1 MIDETLFD
9 AEEKMEKAVS
19 VARDDLSSIRT
30 GRANPGMFSR
40 INIDYYGSMTP
51 ITQLSSIN
59 VPEARLVVIKPY
71 EANQLRNI
79 EDAIRNSDL
88 GVNPTNDGNVIRIAI
103 PQLTEERRRDLVKQA
118 KAKGEDARVTVRN
131 IRRKAMEE
139 LHRIKKDGEAGED
152 EVARA
157 EKDLDKTTHTVHD
170 PDRRAGQAQRRRA
183 AGGLVADQ
191 QATPVAD
198 TDAGPTEPPKKASRA
213 GRNLPAAI
221 GVGVLLGAMAI
232 VILLFAPMGWLPV
245 LAVAMPIATHEVVR
259 RLREAGYALPVIPLL
274 IGGQAMIWLTWP
286 YGPAGLLGAYGGTIV
301 VCMVWRLVGQGL
313 SEQPVNYLRDISA
326 TVLLATWVPLF
337 ASFSALLIFQDHG
350 GIRMF
355 TVIVTVVFADIG
367 GYVAGVLFGKHL
379 MVPAISPKKS
389 WEGLGGSLLFGIT
402 ASVLTVTFLLDKPAW
417 VGVPLGLMLVITG
430 VLGDLV
436 ESQVKRDLGIKDMGT
451 LLPGHG
457 GIMDRIDAMLPSAV
471 AGWIVL
477 TLLA

>member
-1 MIDETLFD
+1 
-9 AEEKMEKAVS
+9 
-19 VARDDLSSIRT
+19 
-30 GRANPGMFSR
+30 
-40 INIDYYGSMTP
+40 
-51 ITQLSSIN
+51 
-59 VPEARLVVIKPY
+59 
-71 EANQLRNI
+71 
-79 EDAIRNSDL
+79 
-88 GVNPTNDGNVIRIAI
+88 
-103 PQLTEERRRDLVKQA
+103 
-118 KAKGEDARVTVRN
+118 
-131 IRRKAMEE
+131 
-139 LHRIKKDGEAGED
+139 
-152 EVARA
+152 
-157 EKDLDKTTHTVHD
+157 
-170 PDRRAGQAQRRRA
+170 
-183 AGGLVADQ
+183 VADQ

-198 TDAGPTEPPKKASRA
+198 TDAGPTEPPKKVSRA

-232 VILLFAPMGWLPV
+232 FILLFAPTGWLPV
-245 LAVAMPIATHEVVR
+245 LAVAIPIATLEVVR
-259 RLREAGYALPVIPLL
+259 RLGEAGYALPLIPLL

-286 YGPAGLLGAYGGTIV
+286 YGPAGLLGAYGGTVV

-313 SEQPVNYLRDISA
+313 GEQPVNYLRDMSA

-350 GIRMF
+350 GIRTF

-379 MVPAISPKKS
+379 MAPAISPKKS

>member
-1 MIDETLFD
+1 
-9 AEEKMEKAVS
+9 
-19 VARDDLSSIRT
+19 
-30 GRANPGMFSR
+30 
-40 INIDYYGSMTP
+40 
-51 ITQLSSIN
+51 
-59 VPEARLVVIKPY
+59 
-71 EANQLRNI
+71 
-79 EDAIRNSDL
+79 
-88 GVNPTNDGNVIRIAI
+88 
-103 PQLTEERRRDLVKQA
+103 
-118 KAKGEDARVTVRN
+118 VT
-131 IRRKAMEE
+131 
-139 LHRIKKDGEAGED
+139 
-152 EVARA
+152 
-157 EKDLDKTTHTVHD
+157 
-170 PDRRAGQAQRRRA
+170 
-183 AGGLVADQ
+183 DQ

-198 TDAGPTEPPKKASRA
+198 TEAGPTEPPRKASRA

-232 VILLFAPMGWLPV
+232 VILLFAPKGWLPV
-245 LAVAMPIATHEVVR
+245 LAVAIPIATHEVVR

-313 SEQPVNYLRDISA
+313 GEQPVNYLRDISA

-350 GIRMF
+350 GIRTF

>member
-1 MIDETLFD
+1 V
-9 AEEKMEKAVS
+9 AE
-19 VARDDLSSIRT
+19 
-30 GRANPGMFSR
+30 
-40 INIDYYGSMTP
+40 
-51 ITQLSSIN
+51 
-59 VPEARLVVIKPY
+59 
-71 EANQLRNI
+71 
-79 EDAIRNSDL
+79 
-88 GVNPTNDGNVIRIAI
+88 
-103 PQLTEERRRDLVKQA
+103 
-118 KAKGEDARVTVRN
+118 
-131 IRRKAMEE
+131 
-139 LHRIKKDGEAGED
+139 
-152 EVARA
+152 
-157 EKDLDKTTHTVHD
+157 
-170 PDRRAGQAQRRRA
+170 
-183 AGGLVADQ
+183 Q
-191 QATPVAD
+191 QADPVPD
-198 TDAGPTEPPKKASRA
+198 SPVEEPQKKSRA

-221 GVGVLLGAMAI
+221 GVGVVLGAMAI
-232 VILLFAPMGWLPV
+232 GILLFAPIGWLPV
-245 LAVAMPIATHEVVR
+245 LAVFIAIAIHEVIR
-259 RLREAGYALPVIPLL
+259 RLREAGYALPVIPLML
-274 IGGQAMIWLTWP
+274 GGQAMIWLTY

-301 VCMVWRLVGQGL
+301 VCMVWRLVGHGL
-313 SEQPVNYLRDISA
+313 SDAPVNYLRDISA

-350 GIRMF
+350 GVRTF
-355 TVIVTVVFADIG
+355 TVIATVVFADIG

-402 ASVLTVTFLLDKPAW
+402 AAVLSVAFLMDRPAW

>member
-1 MIDETLFD
+1 
-9 AEEKMEKAVS
+9 
-19 VARDDLSSIRT
+19 
-30 GRANPGMFSR
+30 
-40 INIDYYGSMTP
+40 
-51 ITQLSSIN
+51 
-59 VPEARLVVIKPY
+59 
-71 EANQLRNI
+71 
-79 EDAIRNSDL
+79 
-88 GVNPTNDGNVIRIAI
+88 
-103 PQLTEERRRDLVKQA
+103 
-118 KAKGEDARVTVRN
+118 VT
-131 IRRKAMEE
+131 
-139 LHRIKKDGEAGED
+139 D
-152 EVARA
+152 
-157 EKDLDKTTHTVHD
+157 
-170 PDRRAGQAQRRRA
+170 QR
-183 AGGLVADQ
+183 
-191 QATPVAD
+191 ATPVAD

-232 VILLFAPMGWLPV
+232 VILLFVPKGWLPV

-259 RLREAGYALPVIPLL
+259 RLREAGYDLPVIPLL

-337 ASFSALLIFQDHG
+337 ASFTALLIFQDHG
-350 GIRMF
+350 GIRTF
-355 TVIVTVVFADIG
+355 TVIATVVFADIG

-402 ASVLTVTFLLDKPAW
+402 ASVLTVAFLLDKPPW

>member
-1 MIDETLFD
+1 M
-9 AEEKMEKAVS
+9 
-19 VARDDLSSIRT
+19 
-30 GRANPGMFSR
+30 
-40 INIDYYGSMTP
+40 
-51 ITQLSSIN
+51 
-59 VPEARLVVIKPY
+59 
-71 EANQLRNI
+71 
-79 EDAIRNSDL
+79 
-88 GVNPTNDGNVIRIAI
+88 
-103 PQLTEERRRDLVKQA
+103 
-118 KAKGEDARVTVRN
+118 
-131 IRRKAMEE
+131 
-139 LHRIKKDGEAGED
+139 
-152 EVARA
+152 
-157 EKDLDKTTHTVHD
+157 
-170 PDRRAGQAQRRRA
+170 
-183 AGGLVADQ
+183 ADQ
-191 QATPVAD
+191 RATPVAD
-198 TDAGPTEPPKKASRA
+198 TDAGPTEPPKNVSRA

-221 GVGVLLGAMAI
+221 GVGVLLGALALG
-232 VILLFAPMGWLPV
+232 ILLFAPKGWLAV

-259 RLREAGYALPVIPLL
+259 RLGEAGNALPLIPLL

-350 GIRMF
+350 GIRTF

-379 MVPAISPKKS
+379 MAPAISPKKS

-436 ESQVKRDLGIKDMGT
+436 ESQVKRDLGIKDMGA

>member
-1 MIDETLFD
+1 
-9 AEEKMEKAVS
+9 
-19 VARDDLSSIRT
+19 
-30 GRANPGMFSR
+30 
-40 INIDYYGSMTP
+40 
-51 ITQLSSIN
+51 
-59 VPEARLVVIKPY
+59 
-71 EANQLRNI
+71 
-79 EDAIRNSDL
+79 
-88 GVNPTNDGNVIRIAI
+88 
-103 PQLTEERRRDLVKQA
+103 
-118 KAKGEDARVTVRN
+118 
-131 IRRKAMEE
+131 
-139 LHRIKKDGEAGED
+139 
-152 EVARA
+152 
-157 EKDLDKTTHTVHD
+157 
-170 PDRRAGQAQRRRA
+170 
-183 AGGLVADQ
+183 
-191 QATPVAD
+191 VAD
-198 TDAGPTEPPKKASRA
+198 TDAGPTEPPKKVSRA

-232 VILLFAPMGWLPV
+232 VILLFAPKGWLPV

-259 RLREAGYALPVIPLL
+259 RLREAGYDLPVIPLL

-313 SEQPVNYLRDISA
+313 REQPVNYLRDISA

-337 ASFSALLIFQDHG
+337 ASFTALLIFQDHG
-350 GIRMF
+350 GIRTF
-355 TVIVTVVFADIG
+355 TVIATVVFADIG

-402 ASVLTVTFLLDKPAW
+402 ASVLTVAFLLDKPAW

>member
-1 MIDETLFD
+1 
-9 AEEKMEKAVS
+9 V
-19 VARDDLSSIRT
+19 
-30 GRANPGMFSR
+30 
-40 INIDYYGSMTP
+40 
-51 ITQLSSIN
+51 
-59 VPEARLVVIKPY
+59 
-71 EANQLRNI
+71 
-79 EDAIRNSDL
+79 
-88 GVNPTNDGNVIRIAI
+88 
-103 PQLTEERRRDLVKQA
+103 TEQ
-118 KAKGEDARVTVRN
+118 
-131 IRRKAMEE
+131 
-139 LHRIKKDGEAGED
+139 H
-152 EVARA
+152 
-157 EKDLDKTTHTVHD
+157 
-170 PDRRAGQAQRRRA
+170 
-183 AGGLVADQ
+183 
-191 QATPVAD
+191 ATPVAD
-198 TDAGPTEPPKKASRA
+198 TDAGPTEPPPKKASRA
-213 GRNLPAAI
+213 GRDLPAAI
-221 GVGVLLGAMAI
+221 AVGVVLGGMAI
-232 VILLFAPMGWLPV
+232 GVLFFAPIGWLPV
-245 LAVAMPIATHEVVR
+245 LSIFIPIATHEVVR

-274 IGGQAMIWLTWP
+274 IGCLAMIWLTWP
-286 YGPAGLLGAYGGTIV
+286 FGPVGLLGAYGGTIV

-313 SEQPVNYLRDISA
+313 NEQPVNYLRDMSA

-350 GIRMF
+350 GFRTF

-379 MVPAISPKKS
+379 MAPAISPKKS

-402 ASVLTVTFLLDKPAW
+402 AAVLSVTFLLDKPAW

>member
-1 MIDETLFD
+1 
-9 AEEKMEKAVS
+9 
-19 VARDDLSSIRT
+19 
-30 GRANPGMFSR
+30 
-40 INIDYYGSMTP
+40 MT
-51 ITQLSSIN
+51 
-59 VPEARLVVIKPY
+59 
-71 EANQLRNI
+71 
-79 EDAIRNSDL
+79 D
-88 GVNPTNDGNVIRIAI
+88 
-103 PQLTEERRRDLVKQA
+103 
-118 KAKGEDARVTVRN
+118 
-131 IRRKAMEE
+131 
-139 LHRIKKDGEAGED
+139 
-152 EVARA
+152 
-157 EKDLDKTTHTVHD
+157 
-170 PDRRAGQAQRRRA
+170 QR
-183 AGGLVADQ
+183 
-191 QATPVAD
+191 ATPVAD
-198 TDAGPTEPPKKASRA
+198 TDAGPTEPPKKVSRA

-232 VILLFAPMGWLPV
+232 VILLFAPKGWLPV

-259 RLREAGYALPVIPLL
+259 RLREAGYDLPVIPLL

-326 TVLLATWVPLF
+326 TVLLATWMPLF
-337 ASFSALLIFQDHG
+337 ASFTALLIFQDHG
-350 GIRMF
+350 GIRTF
-355 TVIVTVVFADIG
+355 TVIATVVFADIG

-402 ASVLTVTFLLDKPAW
+402 ASVLTVAFLLDKPPW